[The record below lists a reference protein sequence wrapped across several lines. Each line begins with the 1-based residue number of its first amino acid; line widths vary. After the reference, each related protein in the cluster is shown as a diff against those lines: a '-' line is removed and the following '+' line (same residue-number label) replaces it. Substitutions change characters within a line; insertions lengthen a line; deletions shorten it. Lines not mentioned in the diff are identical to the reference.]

1 MKIALIFIL
10 TIITLSESYAA
21 NDARQICEMNRE
33 VAAQMNSQ
41 LPQKVDA
48 MTSLEGM
55 SALFIN
61 GECTIVLNYIIDESM
76 LINQYIEGHVEAG
89 GDKISRSQALAFIDS
104 DDIRLD
110 LAQTMAGQA
119 TDNMKEIAKIPNVI
133 VKVVYTTDMR
143 SISPFI
149 VEIEP

>member
-10 TIITLSESYAA
+10 TAITLSEAYAS
-21 NDARQICEMNRE
+21 NDAKKICEMNRNI
-33 VAAQMNSQ
+33 AAQMAPQ
-41 LPQKVDA
+41 LPQKIDA

-55 SALFIN
+55 SAFYIN
-61 GECTIVLNYIIDESM
+61 GECTITLNYIIDESM
-76 LINQYIEGHVEAG
+76 LINQFIEGYVAAG
-89 GDKISRSQALAFIDS
+89 GEKLSRSQALAFIDS

-110 LAQTMAGQA
+110 IAQTMAGQS
-119 TDNMKEIAKIPNVI
+119 TGNMKEIAEIPNVT